1 MYFSIAI
8 LHLGIN
14 PITNLAILPIQ
25 YCGGDSLI
33 IKLEQDS
40 AVKKGELII
49 KYSEMDK
56 ETIRAIAH
64 LELINTKI
72 KCSNDTGEVFVRV
85 SDIFYFESVDKSTFI
100 YCEKEVYETELRL
113 YKIVEDFALAGF
125 VQISKSC
132 VLNIKT
138 LDSISP
144 LYNSRM
150 EATLTNG
157 EKVRITRNYL
167 KGIKEALEGI

>member
-1 MYFSIAI
+1 M
-8 LHLGIN
+8 
-14 PITNLAILPIQ
+14 AILPIQ
-25 YCGGDSLI
+25 CCGGDSLI

-40 AVKKGELII
+40 AVKKGELIVR
-49 KYSEMDK
+49 YSELDK
-56 ETIRAIAH
+56 ETTRVIAY

-72 KCSNDTGEVFVRV
+72 KCNNNTSEVFIRV
-85 SDIFYFESVDKSTFI
+85 SDIFYFESVDKTTFV
-100 YCEKEVYETELRL
+100 YCEKDVYETELRL
-113 YKIVEDFALAGF
+113 YKVMENFASAGF

-138 LDSISP
+138 LDSIAP
-144 LYNSRM
+144 IFNSRM

-157 EKVRITRNYL
+157 ERVHITRKYL